1 MTEVHDDSPGSAAD
15 ALAIIRNQQAQV
27 SSAISPKAY
36 LFFLFWGVAWMVMG
50 VAGFLSGID
59 VIPGWAAG
67 VLGTAAIV
75 AAGIASAVVGIRS
88 GRGLAGQS
96 TRQGMLYGLCWPFA
110 MVGVSVFVAAMSIVG
125 GLSSDQMAIMVPAAY
140 ALVVGALYAASGAVW
155 GSVNNFVLGLWIV
168 LVGGVSPF
176 LGTPANLLF
185 FGVGAGGGMLVVG
198 LAELVR
204 SR

>member
-1 MTEVHDDSPGSAAD
+1 MTEVHDDRPGSAAD
-15 ALAIIRNQQAQV
+15 ALAIIQAQQAQV

-36 LFFLFWGVAWMVMG
+36 LFFLFWGAAWIVMG
-50 VAGFLSGID
+50 VSGFLAGID
-59 VIPGWAAG
+59 VFPGWVAG

-110 MVGVSVFVAAMSIVG
+110 MVGVSVFVAAMSAVG

-155 GSVNNFVLGLWIV
+155 GSMNNFVLGIWIV
-168 LVGGVSPF
+168 VVGGVSPF

-185 FGVGAGGGMLVVG
+185 FGVGAGGGMLAVG
-198 LAELVR
+198 VAELVR